1 MSELPERAPE
11 GAERWMVA
19 MFAAG
24 FAGMLG
30 LSLFENY
37 DPRKL
42 GVVFVLLFWL
52 PLLVIHEAGHA
63 ITARLCGWEVERMVI
78 GYGRTRRTW
87 VVGGVPV
94 LFKTLPL
101 SGYVLPRP
109 RDLRSPRL
117 KNALIYAGGPAF
129 ELLAALLVIGIAG
142 PEILFQS
149 SSLLPVIAAQS
160 FCIAV
165 ALGLIFTLVPH
176 TVSTERGE
184 SWSDGMGILMSGRLP
199 DDHFARWIQDVE
211 AEAEDQ
217 PDSSP

>member
-1 MSELPERAPE
+1 MSELPERAPT
-11 GAERWMVA
+11 GAERWLVA
-19 MFAAG
+19 AFAAG

-30 LSLFENY
+30 LSLFEDY

-42 GVVFVLLFWL
+42 GVIFVLIFWL

-63 ITARLCGWEVERMVI
+63 IVARLCGWEVDCVVI

-87 VVGGVPV
+87 VIGRVPV

-109 RDLRSPRL
+109 RDLQSPRL

-129 ELLAALLVIGIAG
+129 ELAAALLLIGVTG

-149 SSLLPVIAAQS
+149 SSALPVIAAQS
-160 FCIAV
+160 FCIAA

-176 TVSTERGE
+176 TVSTEHGE

-199 DDHFARWIQDVE
+199 DHHFARWIRDAE
-211 AEAEDQ
+211 AEADDHLDH
-217 PDSSP
+217 PL